1 MEIQI
6 NSIIT
11 LSNEEQY
18 MVLNETNYEN
28 NRYFLVMGIDKNKE
42 IISSKVAIFKEEIE
56 QDEVYVSKVVDSK
69 LIIELTKLLK
79 SQL

>member
-1 MEIQI
+1 MKIQI

-11 LSNEEQY
+11 LENQEKYMVSNE
-18 MVLNETNYEN
+18 TFYEGKH
-28 NRYFLVMGIDKNKE
+28 YYLVMGMDENKE
-42 IISSKVAIFKEEIE
+42 IISSKVAIFLEEII
-56 QDEVYVSKVVDSK
+56 DEDVYVSKVEDSK

>member
-1 MEIQI
+1 MKIQI

>member
-1 MEIQI
+1 MKIQI

-18 MVLNETNYEN
+18 MVLNEANYEN
-28 NRYFLVMGIDKNKE
+28 NRYFLVMGIDQNKE
-42 IISSKVAIFKEEIE
+42 IISSKVAIFKEEIDQE
-56 QDEVYVSKVVDSK
+56 DVYVSKVEDSK

-79 SQL
+79 SQV